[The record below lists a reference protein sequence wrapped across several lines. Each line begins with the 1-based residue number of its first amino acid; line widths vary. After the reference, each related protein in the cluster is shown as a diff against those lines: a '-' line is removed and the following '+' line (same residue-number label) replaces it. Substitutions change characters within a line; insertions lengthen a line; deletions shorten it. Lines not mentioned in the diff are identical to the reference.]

1 VTRLR
6 RPAATS
12 RHGPPRGADWLLRVL
27 LPPGRDSDAIRGD
40 LIEEFRRRRS
50 AGWFYREA
58 FSTIVQGHRYRHMMT
73 LDSLLQDARYAAR
86 AAVKAPGF
94 TLLVVL
100 TLALGIGAST
110 AIFSIVNGV
119 LLRPLSLRE
128 PDRLLWIS
136 EANGRG
142 DVISASWMNYVDW
155 RARAHAFDGMAA
167 SRGSSLD
174 LTGIGQARRITGRM
188 VTGNFFQTL
197 GAQPSLGRV
206 FGDADE
212 RPGADRVAIVSDE
225 FWRRQLNGDRDV
237 LGRTLTLDGK
247 PHTIVGVLP
256 AGFRYL
262 RSYDVFTALGGI
274 TGEPWLADR
283 GNHQGFVAIGR
294 LRPGVTRE
302 AAFSELQQIEAD
314 LTRSHPDTNADL
326 SVVVEPLAA
335 RLVKPI
341 RDTLLVLAGAVGILL
356 LVACVNVAGLLVARG
371 AARQHELA
379 VRAALGGR
387 RGRLVRQLLVEST
400 MLALAGGVL
409 GIAMAT
415 VLLRVLIAVAP
426 PGTPRLDEVVLDGSA
441 LVFALAAATACGVL
455 FGLLPAAQASRAN
468 GQRLVIRTRAAG
480 ASAASHRLR
489 RVLMA
494 VEVALALILLT
505 AAGLMM
511 RTLMHMTSIDA
522 GFHPDHT
529 LVVNTSIPEATEDRP
544 RRIAT
549 VNEILARTR
558 ALPGVTS
565 AGAGMSLPIDGSNW
579 NSVFWPRDKPL
590 PPAHDGLP
598 SAAMLPITD
607 GYFDALGAR
616 LVKGRP
622 FDARD
627 TATSAPVAIVNEALA
642 ARIWPGQDPIGRQ
655 LKQGWPESKGDWREV
670 VGVVA
675 DIKFEGITERTTLQF
690 YLPLAQDPPGDF
702 WIVAHTAVVPASIST
717 ALSGSIAAVN
727 RDMPIATLKTMDEIV
742 GESIARQRMA
752 RFVLGVFAGLAITLA
767 AVGLFGLVAHGVT
780 ERRHEVG
787 VRLALGAPRAS
798 VIGLLVRHAV
808 GAAMTGAVAGVV
820 VAMPLTRS
828 LEGLLFGVRPVDPAT
843 LVGVVLFL
851 LVVTLA
857 ACALPAWRA
866 SRASITTALRAE

>member
-1 VTRLR
+1 M
-6 RPAATS
+6 S
-12 RHGPPRGADWLLRVL
+12 RPPRAAAWLLRVL
-27 LPPGRDSDAIRGD
+27 LPPGRESDAIRGD
-40 LIEEFRRRRS
+40 LIEECRRRQS
-50 AGWFYREA
+50 AAWFYREA
-58 FSTIVQGHRYRHMMT
+58 FSTIVQRHRYRHMMT

-86 AAVKAPGF
+86 GAVKAPGF
-94 TLLVVL
+94 TVLVVL

-119 LLRPLSLRE
+119 LVRPLPLRD

-155 RARAHAFDGMAA
+155 RARAHSFDGLAA
-167 SRGSSLD
+167 SRGSAFD
-174 LTGIGQARRITGRM
+174 LTGLGQARRVAGRS
-188 VTGNFFQTL
+188 VSGNFFQTL
-197 GAQPSLGRV
+197 GAQPALGRG
-206 FGDADE
+206 FSAADE
-212 RPGADRVAIVSDE
+212 KPGADLVAIVSDE

-237 LGRTLTLDGK
+237 LGRPLTLDGK

-262 RSYDVFTALGGI
+262 RNYDVFTALGGI

-294 LRPGVTRE
+294 LRPGVTRD
-302 AAFSELQQIEAD
+302 AAVSELQQIEAD
-314 LTRSHPDTNADL
+314 LTRSHPATNAGL
-326 SVVVEPLAA
+326 TVVVEPLAA

-400 MLALAGGVL
+400 LLSLAGGAL
-409 GIAMAT
+409 GIGIAT
-415 VLLRVLIAVAP
+415 ALLRALIAVAP
-426 PGTPRLDEVVLDGSA
+426 PGTPRLDEVALDGR
-441 LVFALAAATACGVL
+441 ALAFAVVAAIVCGAL

-489 RVLMA
+489 RVLIA
-494 VEVALALILLT
+494 VEVALALVLLT
-505 AAGLMM
+505 AAGLML
-511 RTLMHMTSIDA
+511 RTLMRMTSIDA
-522 GFHPDHT
+522 GFRSDHV
-529 LVVNTSIPEATEDRP
+529 LVANTSVPEAKPDMP
-544 RRIAT
+544 RRTAT
-549 VNEILARTR
+549 VTDILARLR
-558 ALPGVTS
+558 AVPGVTA
-565 AGAGMSLPIDGSNW
+565 AGAGFSLPIDGSNW
-579 NSVFWPRDKPL
+579 NSVFWPRDKPV
-590 PPAHDGLP
+590 PPSHDGLP
-598 SAAMLPITD
+598 STAMLPITD
-607 GYFDALGAR
+607 GYFEALGAR
-616 LVKGRP
+616 LVKGRL
-622 FDARD
+622 FASTDN
-627 TATSAPVAIVNEALA
+627 ATGTPVAIVNETLA
-642 ARIWPGQDPIGRQ
+642 ARTWPGQDPIGQ
-655 LKQGWPESKGDWREV
+655 HLKQGWPESPGTWREV

-675 DIKFEGITERTTLQF
+675 DIKFEGVTERTPMQF
-690 YLPLAQDPPGDF
+690 YFPLAQDPPGGF
-702 WIVAHTAVVPASIST
+702 WLVVRTAVDPASIST
-717 ALSGSIAAVN
+717 ALTASVAAVN
-727 RDMPIATLKTMDEIV
+727 RDMPIA

-752 RFVLGVFAGLAITLA
+752 RLVLGVFAVLAVMLA

-787 VRLALGAPRAS
+787 IRLALGASRAS
-798 VIGLLVRHAV
+798 VMALLIGQAV
-808 GAAMTGAVAGVV
+808 AAALIGGAAGVV

-843 LVGVVLFL
+843 FGAVALVVLA
-851 LVVTLA
+851 VTLA
-857 ACALPAWRA
+857 ACALPAVRA
-866 SRASITTALRAE
+866 SRTSITAALRAE